1 MHDILKKIHEY
12 PFDMICPCSLTPMWE
27 IICAIL
33 KGAHT
38 YADLTVATGVRS
50 GCSIYC
56 ITNTLAAFEACAH
69 DPHINLKK
77 AQDRIW
83 DEEKFEQAWSEFIAS
98 QEAMKK

>member
-56 ITNTLAAFEACAH
+56 ITNTLAAFEAC
-69 DPHINLKK
+69 
-77 AQDRIW
+77 
-83 DEEKFEQAWSEFIAS
+83 EKV
-98 QEAMKK
+98 

>member
-56 ITNTLAAFEACAH
+56 ITNTLAAFEAA
-69 DPHINLKK
+69 DTPRLPR
-77 AQDRIW
+77 QRRL
-83 DEEKFEQAWSEFIAS
+83 ELS
-98 QEAMKK
+98 QGHALQPRPRGLRA